1 MRKFVTPTVFGLGFM
16 ALGVVAA
23 QAQTGSYT
31 AYAAPS
37 AYPYTVPYAAPGPVC
52 LNQTFSYGYGAPAY
66 TPYCAPEGTWLG
78 PWSLRD
84 PYSWYRPYSSNVGP
98 KASS

>member
-1 MRKFVTPTVFGLGFM
+1 MWKLITPALFGAGVL
-16 ALGVVAA
+16 ALDATGA

-31 AYAAPS
+31 TYAAPS
-37 AYPYTVPYAAPGPVC
+37 VGPYTAPYAAPGPVF
-52 LNQTFSYGYGAPAY
+52 LNRSFSYGYGAPAY
-66 TPYCAPEGTWLG
+66 TPYCPPEGTWLG

-98 KASS
+98 KAGT